1 MNFNFEATSFKTF
14 PEKLIRGL
22 YERYFRGF
30 INKGRIKN
38 TDDDDDDDDETS
50 NKSNKKAAWRP

>member
-1 MNFNFEATSFKTF
+1 M
-14 PEKLIRGL
+14 

-50 NKSNKKAAWRP
+50 NKSNKKAAWRT